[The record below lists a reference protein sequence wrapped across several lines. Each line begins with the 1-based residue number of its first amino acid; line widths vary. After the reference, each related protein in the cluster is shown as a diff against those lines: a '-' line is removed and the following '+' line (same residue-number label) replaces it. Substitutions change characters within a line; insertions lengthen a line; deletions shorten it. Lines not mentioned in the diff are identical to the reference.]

1 MKCKDREKLFLFIHR
16 MLEPEEAEAVRRHL
30 AGCANCSRVANE
42 YRGLDVVLDDWSAA
56 APSPWFDAKV
66 RARIAASD
74 QEKRRLF
81 GFDRVRVLAAGMAAL
96 ALIVALLVVFSHR
109 GVVENQQAAIAQQQ
123 PVAVTASP
131 RQPATSA
138 AARQPLPVDE
148 QLKMDENL
156 RVLEDYEVVANFDAL
171 SELPQAND
179 D

>member
-1 MKCKDREKLFLFIHR
+1 MKCNDREKLFLFVR
-16 MLEPEEAEAVRRHL
+16 QMLQPEEAEVVRRHL
-30 AGCANCSRVANE
+30 AGCADCARLANE
-42 YRGLDVVLDDWSAA
+42 YRRLDAALDDWSAPE
-56 APSPWFDAKV
+56 PSPWFDAKV

-74 QEKRRLF
+74 QKNRGLF
-81 GFDRVRVLAAGMAAL
+81 GFGRVRALVAGVAAL
-96 ALIVALLVVFSHR
+96 ALIVALVVVFSHR
-109 GVVENQQAAIAQQQ
+109 GVVENQQPSAAQQQ

-131 RQPATSA
+131 KQPATSA
-138 AARQPLPVDE
+138 AARQPLPVEE